1 MAYLLDANVFI
12 NAKNLHYGFDFCP
25 AFWEWIIREHRAGR
39 VFSIDRVGDEIAAME
54 DELSEWSSQLDEGFF
69 LPPSA
74 STMPALGAVAEWV
87 NAQGRYSPDAKNVFL
102 QIADY
107 YLVAQALAEG
117 HIVVTHEKPENS
129 VHRVKIPNVCLALK
143 IRYMNP
149 FEMLRREKAR
159 FVLK

>member
-12 NAKNLHYGFDFCP
+12 NAKNLHYGFEFCP
-25 AFWEWIIREHRAGR
+25 AYWEWIIREHRAGR
-39 VFSIDRVGDEIAAME
+39 VFSIDRVGDEIAAMD

-69 LPPSA
+69 LTPGT
-74 STMPALGAVAEWV
+74 STMPALGTVAEWV
-87 NAQGRYSPDAKNVFL
+87 NTHDRYTPDAKNVFL